1 MYILAGSRLE
11 ESSAII
17 LSDDLLGY
25 LEFISVFT
33 GRILTEEL
41 DKIVFLQLFKPRSTA
56 FVIGGKIVININIGI

>member
-17 LSDDLLGY
+17 LSDALLGY

-56 FVIGGKIVININIGI
+56 FVIGGK